1 MNNQVQRDNQK
12 NNDSTSSTGGGGFN
26 FSGTIERSAG
36 VVVGQNITVGD
47 IMVDL
52 DQSIQQNPNNE
63 YFKGLKELTEK
74 LSKEYE
80 KFNVPEEKR
89 KEINQSIQDLQTE
102 VKDLPPATTV
112 EEKPATTVE
121 EKPATTVEE
130 KPATTVEEKPATTVE
145 EKPATTV
152 ENINED
158 KQQKIKTKTKTLVE
172 KIVDSLPETSETIA
186 NLVPFLSPFSK
197 FIKGGVQNLVDAYKK
212 YKESQS

>member
-1 MNNQVQRDNQK
+1 MNNQDQRDNQK
-12 NNDSTSSTGGGGFN
+12 NNDTTSSTGGGGFN

-47 IMVDL
+47 IMVNL

-63 YFKGLKELTEK
+63 YLEGLKELTEK

-89 KEINQSIQDLQTE
+89 KEINQNIQDLQTE
-102 VKDLPPATTV
+102 VKDL
-112 EEKPATTVE
+112 KPATTVE

-130 KPATTVEEKPATTVE
+130 KPATTVEEKPATTL
-145 EKPATTV
+145 